1 MTPPEHD
8 GPITRDDAHADR
20 RDGNVEDQPQEAAAL
35 KADDHEPDETG
46 RPGDAR
52 HEQGQDHDAPD
63 RAGEPPPPPRRRL
76 ALFVGVPLVLL
87 VGWGVFVHWHQS
99 SNAADTLKQA
109 QAAVPDVQIAT
120 AKRTSDLT
128 ATSLPGQTAAFN
140 SADLF
145 ARATGYIAERRVDI
159 GSRVKKGDLLLR
171 IAAPDLDQQLEQARA
186 QLGQMQAQ
194 LAQAQA
200 SLQQANSNAKNASI
214 NSRRSAI
221 LASEGWDTAQ
231 NRDNLST
238 NSDVQKKSVT
248 SAQAGIG
255 VAVAN
260 VRAQQAQ
267 VDRLV
272 ALTGFENVVAP
283 FDGVI
288 TQRDVNVGNLVQSDA
303 STGTALLH
311 IDDRD
316 VLRCQVYVPQSQFAG
331 IHDGLPA
338 LVTVP
343 ELPGEQFRA
352 FVSRSSV
359 SLAQNSRSMLV
370 EVDIDNRAGR
380 LTPGL
385 FVNVAFDVR
394 RPAPAVVIP
403 DAALI
408 FDAGGLHVAVVGQD
422 DKVEMRTIVIARDTG
437 TEAELREGLD
447 GSEKVIVNPPSDL
460 TQGQKVHV
468 MPDKKPDAKQAAG

>member
-8 GPITRDDAHADR
+8 GPMARGDEHTDR
-20 RDGNVEDQPQEAAAL
+20 RDDNIEDNQPQEAAAL
-35 KADDHEPDETG
+35 HADESDHPDDAG
-46 RPGDAR
+46 QRDGD
-52 HEQGQDHDAPD
+52 EHDASETS
-63 RAGEPPPPPRRRL
+63 AEPPPPPPRKRL
-76 ALFVGVPLVLL
+76 ALYVAVPLVLL
-87 VGWGVFVHWHQS
+87 VAWGVFVHWHQS
-99 SNAADTLKQA
+99 SDAADTLKQS
-109 QAAVPDVQIAT
+109 QAAVPDVQVAT
-120 AKRTSDLT
+120 AKRSSDLT
-128 ATSLPGQTAAFN
+128 ATSLPGQTVAFD

-159 GSRVKKGDLLLR
+159 GSHVKKGELLLR

-194 LAQAQA
+194 LAQAQT
-200 SLQQANSNAKNASI
+200 SLQQANSTAKNADL
-214 NSRRSAI
+214 NSRRSKI
-221 LASEGWDTAQ
+221 LESEGWDTAQ
-231 NRDNLST
+231 NRDNLKT
-238 NSDVQKKSVT
+238 ASDVDVKSVAA
-248 SAQAGIG
+248 AQAGIG
-255 VAVAN
+255 VAVSN

-272 ALTGFENVVAP
+272 ALTGFENVIAP

-288 TQRDVNVGNLVQSDA
+288 TQRDVDVGTLVQSD
-303 STGTALLH
+303 SNTGTALLH
-311 IDDRD
+311 LDDQD

-370 EVDIDNRAGR
+370 EVDIDNRAGK

-385 FVNVAFDVR
+385 FVTVAFDVK

-408 FDAGGLHVAVVGQD
+408 FDAAGLHVAVVGQD
-422 DKVEMRTIVIARDTG
+422 DKVEMRPIVIARDTG

-468 MPDKKPDAKQAAG
+468 MPDKKPDAKQASG